1 MARELSPAQAGE
13 IAESVYAL
21 RLSRDMIDAANTAPV
36 AREVFDMVHGTCL
49 TGSTGLGP
57 VVSQTTGLGYVA
69 WGKGARQGECLI
81 SVRGT
86 FKTSAYDWL
95 TNVRMGG
102 IIGPSGYIVHTGFW
116 RGAQSIL
123 PQINQHLRNR
133 NPSAIHVVGHS
144 LGGAMATLIADSLS
158 NMGCSVRLYTF
169 GAPKCGLEA
178 HTEYLTSKLGQGNIF
193 RAYHDTDPVPM
204 VPVFPY
210 CHVPAGSNAYRLK
223 GPGKHIN
230 VGAHLMPEYRK
241 SVGDSAWAALPV
253 ILPKHSSFETAN
265 EWLSNAAKENGPFI
279 MLSATALRLILSALD
294 WIIKQVSKI
303 PGVLLFEGTTVL
315 DALARLLYSGVLQSI
330 EMAETIRNLLSA
342 AMRFMG
348 RTLTA
353 AANITVAFI
362 EYVLGLLFRFVSTIA
377 RRAVDMLD

>member
-1 MARELSPAQAGE
+1 MARELSPAQAAE

-21 RLSRDMIDAANTAPV
+21 RLSRDMIDAATTAPV
-36 AREVFDMVHGTCL
+36 AREVFDLVHGTCL
-49 TGSTGLGP
+49 TGATGLGA
-57 VVSQTTGLGYVA
+57 VVQQTTGMGYVA

-95 TNVRMGG
+95 TNLRMGG

-123 PQINQHLRNR
+123 PQINQKLRNR
-133 NPSAIHVVGHS
+133 NPSALHVVGHS

-158 NMGCSVRLYTF
+158 GLGCSVRLYTF

-178 HTEYLTSKLGQGNIF
+178 HSEYLTSRLGAGNIF

-210 CHVPAGSNAYRLK
+210 CHVPIGVNAYRLK
-223 GPGKHIN
+223 GPGKHVN

-241 SVGDSAWAALPV
+241 SVGSSAWAALPV
-253 ILPKHSSFETAN
+253 ILPKHSSFEAAN

-279 MLSATALRLILSALD
+279 MLSAMALKLILSALD
-294 WIIKQVSKI
+294 WIIKQVEKI
-303 PGVLLFEGTTVL
+303 PGTLLFTGATFL
-315 DALARLLYSGVLQSI
+315 DGLARLLYSGVLQSI
-330 EMAETIRNLLSA
+330 EIAEAIGNLMNA
-342 AMRFMG
+342 ALRFMG
-348 RTLTA
+348 RVAVATT
-353 AANITVAFI
+353 NITVAFI
-362 EYVLGLLFRFVSTIA
+362 EYVLGLLFRFISTIA